1 MAENQTNLK
10 DELKKLA
17 EISDI
22 LEDSIFSDGKVSV
35 IVELEKPGYDKVV
48 GFLSPRDVTSKSIVI
63 DISGMEFTLV
73 SNKS

>member
-1 MAENQTNLK
+1 MAETQTNLK

-22 LEDSIFSDGKVSV
+22 LEGSIFSEGRMSV
-35 IVELEKPGYDKVV
+35 IVELDKPDYENVV
-48 GFLSPRDVTSKSIVI
+48 GFLSPRDRDSKSIVI

-73 SNKS
+73 LNK

>member
-1 MAENQTNLK
+1 MAENKTNLK

-35 IVELEKPGYDKVV
+35 IVELEKPSYDKVV
-48 GFLSPRDVTSKSIVI
+48 GFLSPRDVSSKSIVI